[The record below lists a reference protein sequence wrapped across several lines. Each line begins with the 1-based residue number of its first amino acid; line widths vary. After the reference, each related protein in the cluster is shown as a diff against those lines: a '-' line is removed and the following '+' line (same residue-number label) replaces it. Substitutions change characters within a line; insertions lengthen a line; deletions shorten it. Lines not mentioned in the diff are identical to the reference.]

1 MAPQT
6 KEISLDKDVRED
18 IGKVQLLIRDSQL
31 SPAPTGSE
39 EYQKLRERM
48 LPSSALTRNLSGS
61 TSTTFGS
68 STLYQV
74 ILDELSL
81 GTRNTPTQLE
91 LIDAYE
97 NAVSIFRTTALALRT
112 EMDTLTL
119 EQKLSALTVTKE
131 KLQEL
136 RIGGVESSGD
146 VNGGVV
152 ENKKNQR
159 IKHADEDELAKQIT
173 EAVFFSNRYALYFA
187 GQVGLAMLNSEKAN
201 IKNLFTFGGK
211 SDASQDRDDLTRKL
225 AGTVAE
231 DLQRVLGDKSSR
243 QEKLGDEDLKYTL
256 EAVFTSWSNQ
266 FQWGTFA
273 ELGKNSGIEKVKLRW
288 KGYSVQAGEFKKSY
302 DTIVV
307 DEKFMKAK
315 RDDVIGNED
324 YKTQVWQ
331 SLLRLAGY
339 DFEHQDNPFSPPG
352 VIFTYGAPGGGKTM
366 TAHALIRSFAEEICA
381 KQKIPFWAFTHSIT
395 DFGSKYQNETPQQ
408 LAAIRDKVRDFPGLV
423 VMYAS
428 DVDTIFTSRKSDN
441 TSNEENKVSGV
452 YFSFFDGSM
461 IPRNGR
467 FLAIMD
473 ANYVDGI
480 DDATKSRV
488 FDKIIELKRFQT
500 AVEFAE
506 YSRRY
511 LSRGEQLG
519 VKDGEW
525 QEIGKYLLDSPL
537 SNREISNILKNLQGD
552 FNVTEEMLGKGREEK
567 LAFRRDYLQGITKDT
582 VIGRCGEFISTKMEI
597 ERASYEAKRG
607 QDLERYLTALA
618 TEAEKTA
625 KDTGAA

>member
-1 MAPQT
+1 MNKDI
-6 KEISLDKDVRED
+6 KELELHPEAEIETIQRIIAGIPVVDEPVKSGTPAGTASSNTRSSLFAKYAREN
-18 IGKVQLLIRDSQL
+18 L
-31 SPAPTGSE
+31 
-39 EYQKLRERM
+39 YKL
-48 LPSSALTRNLSGS
+48 
-61 TSTTFGS
+61 
-68 STLYQV
+68 V
-74 ILDELSL
+74 VDELSN
-81 GTRNTPTQLE
+81 GTRSNKEQLGYLEILEQALGVFRVAALE
-91 LIDAYE
+91 L
-97 NAVSIFRTTALALRT
+97 RK
-112 EMDTLTL
+112 EMDVLTL
-119 EQKLSALTVTKE
+119 EQRLGMHLQIAPPEKKKE
-131 KLQEL
+131 GIGDDEHYNEHGDGKVLPLVDKETQSLQ
-136 RIGGVESSGD
+136 R
-146 VNGGVV
+146 
-152 ENKKNQR
+152 
-159 IKHADEDELAKQIT
+159 QISDLI
-173 EAVFFSNRYALYFA
+173 FFSNRYALYFA
-187 GQVGLAMLNSEKAN
+187 GQVGLALLDSEPAKVEN
-201 IKNLFTFGGK
+201 RFSFGTK
-211 SDASQDRDDLTRKL
+211 YDSSKDRDDLTSRL
-225 AGTVAE
+225 AKVVQE
-231 DLQRVLGDKSSR
+231 DFSRIVGDKTSH
-243 QEKLGDEDLKYTL
+243 QEKLSDEDLKYTL
-256 EAVFTSWSNQ
+256 EAVFTSWINQ
-266 FQWGTFA
+266 FQWGTFS
-273 ELGKNSGIEKVKLRW
+273 ELGKQHRIDQLKLRW

-324 YKTQVWQ
+324 YKAQVWQ

-500 AVEFAE
+500 AEEFAE
-506 YSRRY
+506 YSLRY

-519 VKDGEW
+519 IKDEEW
-525 QEIGKYLLDSPL
+525 QDIGKYLLDSPL

-552 FNVTEEMLGKGREEK
+552 FEVTEEMLGKGREEK

-582 VIGRCGEFISTKMEI
+582 VIGRCEDFIKTKMEI
-597 ERASYEAKRG
+597 ERASYEAKKG
-607 QDLERYLTALA
+607 QELEKYLTALA

-625 KDTGAA
+625 RDTGAA